1 MAIVTLKMLG
11 LYGPEDILPSFAVPP
26 CRSPHSMHLKCPLE
40 SFRYMRGFYLKAAQL
55 VSTRDDFLRLG
66 SCSEVPKPRP
76 EVYLEWCRKLQD
88 EVPMSLS
95 STEARQVICKDG
107 AGISDCADAYAHVPM
122 SPPSWA

>member
-1 MAIVTLKMLG
+1 
-11 LYGPEDILPSFAVPP
+11 
-26 CRSPHSMHLKCPLE
+26 
-40 SFRYMRGFYLKAAQL
+40 MRGFYLKAAQL

-66 SCSEVPKPRP
+66 GHSEVPKPRP

-107 AGISDCADAYAHVPM
+107 AGLWHVRLCTQTYIHFAYHKSTTIYVTHFF
-122 SPPSWA
+122 SSGVSV